1 MTDTKPETLWVVTDG
16 LRGNYSRSHA
26 LQILREDWKTG
37 LSKLQEVI
45 CLRHPQSEQ
54 GAELLDKFIKGA
66 SFMDD
71 NGYVWR
77 LVEDQDIFAIRE
89 DHEME
94 EEF

>member
-1 MTDTKPETLWVVTDG
+1 MTTEKPETIWLVSDG
-16 LRGNYSRSHA
+16 LRGVYIRSHA

-54 GAELLDKFIKGA
+54 ARDLLDKFIKEA

-71 NGYVWR
+71 NGFRWT
-77 LVEDQDIFAIRE
+77 LHEDQDIFAIRE
-89 DHEME
+89 DHELDE
-94 EEF
+94 N